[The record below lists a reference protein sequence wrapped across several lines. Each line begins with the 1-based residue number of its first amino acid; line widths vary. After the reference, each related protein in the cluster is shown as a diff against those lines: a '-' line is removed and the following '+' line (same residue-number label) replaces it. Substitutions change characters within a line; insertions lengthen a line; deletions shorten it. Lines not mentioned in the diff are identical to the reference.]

1 MALARE
7 IKFPSNSRVNV
18 HILAPNPDLCVTI
31 TSSMHQVGISLS
43 GGGTRGVVHI
53 GALQALEENGIFP
66 AIISGTSAGSIV
78 GAMYAHGYSPAEI
91 LAIASERSLI
101 WMFSLRLPNK
111 GFVRH
116 TFLRKMLNKYLP
128 EKTFEE
134 LKKPLYIA
142 IANLNSGKA
151 EIKNAGPLHD
161 VIIASSSIPVLYE
174 PVKIEDQWY
183 ADGGLL
189 MNLPVSPIRDQ
200 AHCIIGVNL
209 IPRKVLT
216 SDEVNTISGVAAR
229 TFNLA
234 AINTIEPELKFCDVI
249 IEPEAIY
256 QYSRFN
262 FTKIRQ
268 MYEIGY
274 TETQKMMPRIKEVL
288 NAKGGLTA

>member
-1 MALARE
+1 
-7 IKFPSNSRVNV
+7 
-18 HILAPNPDLCVTI
+18 
-31 TSSMHQVGISLS
+31 MHNVGIALS

-53 GALQALEENGIFP
+53 GVLKALEEAGIFP
-66 AIISGTSAGSIV
+66 TIVSGTSAGSIV

-101 WMFSLRLPNK
+101 WMFSLRLPSK

-116 TFLRKMLNKYLP
+116 TFLRKMLFRYLP
-128 EKTFEE
+128 EKQFEE

-151 EIKNAGPLHD
+151 EVVHSGPLHD
-161 VIIASSSIPVLYE
+161 VIVASSSIPVLYE
-174 PVKIEDQWY
+174 PILIGNNWY

-189 MNLPVSPIRDQ
+189 MNLPVSPIRNL
-200 AHCIIGVNL
+200 ASFVIAVNL
-209 IPRKVLT
+209 IPRKVLAF
-216 SDEVNTISGVAAR
+216 DEVNTIAGVAAR

-234 AINTIEPELKFCDVI
+234 AINTIEPELQFADVI

-262 FTKIRQ
+262 FTKIRE
-268 MYEIGY
+268 MHDIGY
-274 TETQKMMPRIKEVL
+274 EEARKMIPMIRESLIQK
-288 NAKGGLTA
+288 GL

>member
-1 MALARE
+1 MWKIEGVGSYVIRCRTH
-7 IKFPSNSRVNV
+7 KY
-18 HILAPNPDLCVTI
+18 
-31 TSSMHQVGISLS
+31 MHKIGIALS

-66 AIISGTSAGSIV
+66 SIIAGTSAGSIV

-91 LAIASERSLI
+91 LSIASERSLI

-116 TFLRKMLNKYLP
+116 TFLRKMLQRYIP
-128 EKTFEE
+128 ENNFED
-134 LKKPLYIA
+134 LKKPLYVA
-142 IANLNSGKA
+142 IANLNTGKA
-151 EIKNAGPLHD
+151 EIRSSGPLHD

-174 PVKIEDQWY
+174 PIRIGEYWY

-189 MNLPVSPIRDQ
+189 MNLPVSPIRHACDYLI
-200 AHCIIGVNL
+200 AVNL
-209 IPRKVLT
+209 IPRKLLT
-216 SDEVNTISGVAAR
+216 SEEVNTISGVAAR

-234 AINTIEPELKFCDVI
+234 AINTIEPELKYCDVI
-249 IEPEAIY
+249 IEPESIY

-262 FTKIRQ
+262 FTKIKE

-274 TETQKMMPRIKEVL
+274 RETLEMIPQIKE
-288 NAKGGLTA
+288 AIQQMPAHEGQQDHS

>member
-1 MALARE
+1 
-7 IKFPSNSRVNV
+7 
-18 HILAPNPDLCVTI
+18 
-31 TSSMHQVGISLS
+31 MHKIGIALS

-53 GALQALEENGIFP
+53 GVLQALEEHGIFP
-66 AIISGTSAGSIV
+66 SIISGTSAGSIV
-78 GAMYAHGYSPAEI
+78 GAMYAHGYTPAEI
-91 LAIASERSLI
+91 LSIASERSLI

-116 TFLRKMLNKYLP
+116 TFLRKMLQRYIP
-128 EKTFEE
+128 ENNFEE
-134 LKKPLYIA
+134 LKKPLYVA

-151 EIKNAGPLHD
+151 EIICSGPLHD

-174 PVKIEDQWY
+174 PIRIGESWY

-189 MNLPVSPIRDQ
+189 MNLPVSPIRET
-200 AHCIIGVNL
+200 ASYIIAVNL

-262 FTKIRQ
+262 FTKIKQ

-274 TETQKMMPRIKEVL
+274 QEALKMIPRIKEDLIALPLSV
-288 NAKGGLTA
+288 KG

>member
-1 MALARE
+1 
-7 IKFPSNSRVNV
+7 
-18 HILAPNPDLCVTI
+18 LCYKPKEPKGMNKI
-31 TSSMHQVGISLS
+31 GIALS

-53 GALQALEENGIFP
+53 GVLQALEENGIFP
-66 AIISGTSAGSIV
+66 SIVSGTSAGSIV
-78 GAMYAHGYSPAEI
+78 GAMYAHGYTPAEI

-116 TFLRKMLNKYLP
+116 TFLRKMLLRYLP

-134 LKKPLYIA
+134 LKKPLYVA
-142 IANLNSGKA
+142 IANLNSGKP
-151 EIKNAGPLHD
+151 EVKSAGSLHD

-174 PVKIEDQWY
+174 PIQIGDNWY

-189 MNLPVSPIRDQ
+189 MNLPVSPIREIADY
-200 AHCIIGVNL
+200 IIAVNL
-209 IPRKVLT
+209 IPRKVLR
-216 SDEVNTISGVAAR
+216 SDEVNTIAGVAAR

-234 AINTIEPELKFCDVI
+234 AINTIEPELKYCDLI

-262 FTKIRQ
+262 FTKIKE

-274 TETQKMMPRIKEVL
+274 QEALKMMPKIKEDIRAL
-288 NAKGGLTA
+288 QIMDFRP

>member
-1 MALARE
+1 
-7 IKFPSNSRVNV
+7 
-18 HILAPNPDLCVTI
+18 
-31 TSSMHQVGISLS
+31 MHKIGIALS

-53 GALQALEENGIFP
+53 GVLQALEESGIFP
-66 AIISGTSAGSIV
+66 SIISGTSAGSIV

-116 TFLRKMLNKYLP
+116 TFLRKMLYRYLP
-128 EKTFEE
+128 ETTFEE

-142 IANLNSGKA
+142 IANLNSGKP
-151 EIKNAGPLHD
+151 EIRHTGSLHD

-174 PVKIEDQWY
+174 PIRIGDQWY

-189 MNLPVSPIRDQ
+189 MNLPVSPIRETTEY
-200 AHCIIGVNL
+200 IIAVNL
-209 IPRKVLT
+209 IPRKVL
-216 SDEVNTISGVAAR
+216 SADEVNTIAGVAAR

-234 AINTIEPELKFCDVI
+234 AINTIEPELKYCDVI

-256 QYSRFN
+256 SYSRFN

-274 TETQKMMPRIKEVL
+274 EETMKMIPGIREDLQALELERFK
-288 NAKGGLTA
+288 